1 MLNFLNSIILVG
13 LIAGLIPL
21 LIHLFTR
28 RKLKKIEFSSLWFL
42 KVLEKTKLKQ
52 VKLHNLLLLII
63 RTLIILLVVLAFA
76 RPAIKGT
83 LSQGKLS
90 AKILGGDFSS
100 AGSSSVVLIMDDS
113 YAMGFETKAGSLFE
127 EARKKAREILS
138 FLSDKDEAALI
149 FLSSPAETVSFS
161 IDFKELSEKVEKA
174 QVSYLKSNF
183 FSAFNQAVRLLNSSK
198 NLNKE
203 IYLLTNKTPV
213 GIDKL
218 KQINSQFSFYLI
230 DLSNPNFQNL
240 ALDSISFGN
249 QLIELNK
256 PFEVEAQ
263 IANYTK
269 KQVENLLVGFYLDGK
284 KVAQTDIYIKAG
296 EKKKVKFTYTVQK
309 TGFHSGYVEI
319 AEDELLADNYRF
331 FNFKIPEQIKILLVG
346 QKPEDYFFL
355 NLALKPQ
362 ENLNQN
368 LKIKTITKG
377 LLQQEDFSDYDLVI
391 LANVENFSDVVLT
404 NLQRYLE
411 TGGGLWFILGENSD
425 LKFYQEKIA
434 KKFLDLNLKN
444 RAGDIRNKESFFALK
459 SFDLT
464 HPIFAVYRQAGKDK
478 LPEIKFYSIFDSQAG
493 HEARVLA
500 HFSNNSPAVVERKYG
515 AGKALLFLSGLDPEF
530 GDLVAH
536 SFFVP
541 FVNRSVQYLAL
552 DLAKQNEFFTV
563 GEEISRDLAEI
574 PSGSVIK
581 LRYPNE
587 TEEGVKP
594 IFAGTKA
601 FVKIKNSKLPGI
613 YRITAGD
620 SASGGLDEVAFN
632 IDPAESKPEKIDIDL
647 VRKGFSSEK
656 GNFVAVSVDEDLRQ
670 VISRMRYGRELWR
683 EILYVVLVL
692 LAVEMILGRTKPAK
706 VSPEL

>member
-100 AGSSSVVLIMDDS
+100 AGSSSVVLILDDS
-113 YAMGFETKAGSLFE
+113 YSMGFETKSGAVFESAKKKSL
-127 EARKKAREILS
+127 EILS
-138 FLSDKDEAALI
+138 FLTEKDEAGLI
-149 FLSSPAETVSFS
+149 FLSSPTETSSFTV
-161 IDFKELSEKVEKA
+161 DFKELSERIERAK
-174 QVSYLKSNF
+174 VSYLKSNF
-183 FSAFNQAVRLLNSSK
+183 FSSSNQAVRLLNGSK

-203 IYLLTNKTPV
+203 IYLITNKTPL
-213 GIDKL
+213 GLDKL
-218 KQINSQFSFYLI
+218 KQINSRFSFYLI

-256 PFEVEAQ
+256 PFEVEAE
-263 IANYTK
+263 IVNYTK
-269 KQVENLLVGFYLDGK
+269 KQVANLLVGFYLDGK
-284 KVAQTDIYIKAG
+284 KVAQTDINIKAG
-296 EKKKVKFTYTVQK
+296 EKKKVKFAYTVQK

-319 AEDELLADNYRF
+319 AEDDLLADNFRY
-331 FNFKIPEQIKILLVG
+331 FNFKIPEQIKVLLVG

-355 NLALKPQ
+355 NLALKPH

-368 LKIKTITKG
+368 LKLKTITKG
-377 LLQQEDFSDYDLVI
+377 LLQQEDFSDYDLVV
-391 LANVENFSDVVLT
+391 LVNVENFSDVVLI

-411 TGGGLWFILGENSD
+411 TGGGLWFILGENCD
-425 LKFYQEKIA
+425 LNFYREKVA
-434 KKFLDLNLKN
+434 KKFLDVNLKN
-444 RAGDIRNKESFFALK
+444 RIGDSHNKEAFFSLK

-464 HPIFAVYRQAGKDK
+464 HPIFTVYRQVDKTK

-493 HEARVLA
+493 NEAKVLA

-515 AGKALLFLSGLDPEF
+515 AGKALLFLSGLDPEL

-563 GEEISRDLAEI
+563 GEEISRDLAEL

-587 TEEGVKP
+587 TEEAVKP

-601 FVKIKNSKLPGI
+601 FVKIKNSRLPGI
-613 YRITAGD
+613 YRITAGE
-620 SASGGLDEVAFN
+620 SASGELDEVAFN
-632 IDPAESKPEKIDIDL
+632 IEPSESKPEKIDMDM
-647 VRKGFSSEK
+647 VQRGFTAEK
-656 GNFVAVSVDEDLRQ
+656 GNLVAVSLDEDLRQ
-670 VISRMRYGRELWR
+670 VISRTRYGRELWR

-692 LAVEMILGRTKPAK
+692 LAVEMILGRTKPSNDSNK
-706 VSPEL
+706 

>member
-42 KVLEKTKLKQ
+42 KVLEKTKLRQ

-83 LSQGKLS
+83 IAQGKLS

-100 AGSSSVVLIMDDS
+100 AGSSSVVLILDDS
-113 YAMGFETKAGSLFE
+113 YSMGFETKTGAVFE
-127 EARKKAREILS
+127 SAKQKAKEVLN
-138 FLSDKDEAALI
+138 FLTEKDEAALI
-149 FLSSPAETVSFS
+149 FLSSPSETLNFTL
-161 IDFKELSEKVEKA
+161 DFKELSEIVEKA
-174 QVSYLKSNF
+174 RVSYLKSNF
-183 FSAFNQAVRLLNSSK
+183 FSSFNLAVRLLNNSK
-198 NLNKE
+198 NLNQE
-203 IYLLTNKTPV
+203 IYLITNKTPL
-213 GIDKL
+213 GLDKL

-230 DLSNPNFQNL
+230 DFSNPNFQNL
-240 ALDSISFGN
+240 AVDSISFAN

-256 PFEVEAQ
+256 PFEVEAE
-263 IANYTK
+263 IVNYTK
-269 KQVENLLVGFYLDGK
+269 KQVPNLLVGFYLDGK
-284 KVAQTDIYIKAG
+284 KVAQTDINIKAG
-296 EKKKVKFTYTVQK
+296 ETKKVKFIYTVQK
-309 TGFHSGYVEI
+309 TGFHWGYVEI
-319 AEDELLADNYRF
+319 VEDDLLADNYRYF
-331 FNFKIPEQIKILLVG
+331 SFKIPEEIKILLAG

-377 LLQQEDFSDYDLVI
+377 LLQQENFSDYDLIV
-391 LANVENFSDVVLT
+391 LSNVESFSDMVLT
-404 NLQRYLE
+404 NMQRYLE
-411 TGGGLWFILGENSD
+411 TGGGLWFILGEDCD
-425 LKFYQEKIA
+425 LKFYREKIA
-434 KKFLDLNLKN
+434 KKFLDLNMKT
-444 RAGDIRNKESFFALK
+444 RIGDIRNQEAFFSLK

-464 HPIFAVYRQAGKDK
+464 HPIFAVYRQVEKDK

-493 HEARVLA
+493 RETKILA
-500 HFSNNSPAVVERKYG
+500 NFSNNSPAVVERKYG
-515 AGKALLFLSGLDPEF
+515 AGKALLFLSGLDPDL
-530 GDLVAH
+530 GDLVQH

-541 FVNRSVQYLAL
+541 FANRSVQYLAL

-563 GEEISRDLAEI
+563 GEEISRNLSEL
-574 PSGSVIK
+574 PTGSVIK

-601 FVKIKNSKLPGI
+601 FVKIRNSKLPGI
-613 YRITAGD
+613 YRITAGE
-620 SASGGLDEVAFN
+620 SASGGLDEAAFN
-632 IDPAESKPEKIDIDL
+632 IDPSESKPEKIDVDA
-647 VRKGFSSEK
+647 VQKGFTSEK
-656 GNFVAVSVDEDLRQ
+656 GNLVAVSLDEDLRQ
-670 VISRMRYGRELWR
+670 VISRTRYGRELWR

-692 LAVEMILGRTKPAK
+692 LAVEMILGRTKPVEEK
-706 VSPEL
+706 I